1 MRYFRIFVVLSVAA
15 LLGSCAATHG
25 GYKVDS
31 FQSPL
36 PVAVLPVN
44 NMSNDLK
51 SGQMFREL
59 FKNSLQDMGYPVAKN
74 GDVDYLLQQNGLT
87 DGGQLTNI
95 PPERLCQMLGVDAVF
110 IGNLEKANQ
119 LTTGFYNKKEVRV
132 TMKLFRRSDLLWADT
147 ADETKK
153 DIALNTRAIGDAFVQ
168 RASGKALAK
177 FNGHPLLMLTEQM
190 IYDLEQKLPGKRIT
204 PTGWEPR

>member
-1 MRYFRIFVVLSVAA
+1 MI
-15 LLGSCAATHG
+15 SCAPATH

-51 SGQMFREL
+51 AGQMFREL
-59 FKNSLQDMGYPVAKN
+59 FKNSLQDLGYAVAKN
-74 GDVDYLLQQNGLT
+74 NDVDYLLQQNGLT

-95 PPERLCQMLGVDAVF
+95 PPEKLCGMLGVDAVF

-119 LTTGFYNKKEVRV
+119 LTTGIYNKKEVRAS
-132 TMKLFRRSDLLWADT
+132 MKLYRRSDLLWYDT
-147 ADETKK
+147 ASANSK
-153 DIALNTRAIGDAFVQ
+153 DLGLSAKAAGDAFVK
-168 RASGKALAK
+168 RVSGKALAK
-177 FNGHPLLMLTEQM
+177 FNGHPLLMLTEQV
-190 IYDLEQKLPGKRIT
+190 IYDLEQKLPGNRIT